1 MATGKGKVPDG
12 RSCVVNSHVRFDEEG
27 ASATTPRQLCKTQ
40 HKVAVLA
47 SMALAWVFVFP
58 ACADTC
64 RILDDVKAS
73 VKSGW
78 KKLEKYSDKIAALR
92 EERKS
97 LPDSSSWTKLW
108 CDTNKSD
115 QDAKIRKQLGRV
127 RELLLSTNAQKILED
142 VDDIDEGIASIE
154 EDIREAQKDRQLADE
169 GDKDSY
175 TKKLDEL
182 AEKKVALQKRRRE
195 EAAKVCA
202 ELKALGLNVGGKAAE
217 ECLFTANLGDII
229 DGVIVSKNVA
239 VVVENL
245 RELMMVGDVTASRR
259 YYGMYLVLV
268 DVQIACFEDYLEK
281 SRGGTWRGKLERM
294 REDAIALRD
303 RAQAALATESFLPG
317 QDAHLVQS
325 TRQNEATLKAIDA
338 YLKVLDSH
346 EVVISEKLAT
356 ARKVREVIAISYET
370 LNLAGDFIQF
380 AKSSQNLFNSLEQLT
395 LPPIELFNDAAIQQE
410 FLEITKKLKED

>member
-1 MATGKGKVPDG
+1 M
-12 RSCVVNSHVRFDEEG
+12 
-27 ASATTPRQLCKTQ
+27 KTQ
-40 HKVAVLA
+40 NKVAVLA
-47 SMALAWVFVFP
+47 GMALAWMFVFP

-64 RILDDVKAS
+64 KILDDVKAS

-78 KKLEKYSDKIAALR
+78 KKLEKYSDKIAELR

-97 LPDSSSWTKLW
+97 LPETSSWTKLW

-127 RELLLSTNAQKILED
+127 RELLLSTNAQKLLEE
-142 VDDIDEGIASIE
+142 VDDIDEDIAAIE
-154 EDIREAQKDRQLADE
+154 EDIREAQKDRQLAEE
-169 GDKDSY
+169 GDKDGY
-175 TKKLDEL
+175 TRKLDEL
-182 AEKKVALQKRRRE
+182 AGKKVALQKRRRE

-202 ELKALGLNVGGKAAE
+202 ELKVLGLNVGGKAAE

-245 RELMMVGDVTASRR
+245 RELMMVGDVAASRR

-268 DVQIACFEDYLEK
+268 DVQIVCFEDYLEK
-281 SRGGTWRGKLERM
+281 SRGGIWRGRLNRM
-294 REDAIALRD
+294 REDAIALRE
-303 RAQAALATESFLPG
+303 RAKAVIASQNYLPG
-317 QDAHLVQS
+317 QDASLLQS
-325 TRQNEATLKAIDA
+325 SRQNEATLKAIDA

-346 EVVISEKLAT
+346 EAVIDEKLAT

>member
-1 MATGKGKVPDG
+1 M
-12 RSCVVNSHVRFDEEG
+12 
-27 ASATTPRQLCKTQ
+27 QTQ
-40 HKVAVLA
+40 KQIILLA
-47 SMALAWVFVFP
+47 SFALAFTLAHP

-64 RILDDVKAS
+64 QILDDVKAS

-78 KKLEKYSDKIAALR
+78 KKLERCSDKIAALR

-97 LPDSSSWTKLW
+97 LPATSSWTKLW

-115 QDAKIRKQLGRV
+115 QDAKIRKHLGRV

-142 VDDIDEGIASIE
+142 VDDIDEDIAAIE

-169 GDKDSY
+169 GDKDGY

-182 AEKKVALQKRRRE
+182 AGKKTALQKRRRE
-195 EAAKVCA
+195 EAAKVCS

-245 RELMMVGDVTASRR
+245 RELMMIGDVTASRR

-294 REDAIALRD
+294 REDAIALRE
-303 RAQAALATESFLPG
+303 RAQGVLASENYLPG
-317 QDAHLVQS
+317 QDAHLAQS

-346 EVVISEKLAT
+346 EAVIAEKLAT
-356 ARKVREVIAISYET
+356 AQKVREVIAISYET

-380 AKSSQNLFNSLEQLT
+380 AKSSQDLFNSLEQLT

-410 FLEITKKLKED
+410 FVEITKKLKAE

>member
-1 MATGKGKVPDG
+1 M
-12 RSCVVNSHVRFDEEG
+12 
-27 ASATTPRQLCKTQ
+27 KTQ
-40 HKVAVLA
+40 NRVAVLA
-47 SMALAWVFVFP
+47 GMALAWMFVFP

-78 KKLEKYSDKIAALR
+78 KKLERYSDKIAALR

-115 QDAKIRKQLGRV
+115 QDAKIRRQLERV
-127 RELLLSTNAQKILED
+127 RELLLSTNAQKILEE
-142 VDDIDEGIASIE
+142 VDDIDEDIAAIE
-154 EDIREAQKDRQLADE
+154 EDIREAQKDRQLAEE
-169 GDKDSY
+169 GDKDGY
-175 TKKLDEL
+175 TRKLDEL
-182 AEKKVALQKRRRE
+182 AGKKVALQKRRRE

-245 RELMMVGDVTASRR
+245 RELMMVGDVAASRR

-268 DVQIACFEDYLEK
+268 DVQIVCFEDYLEK
-281 SRGGTWRGKLERM
+281 SRGGIWRGRLNRM
-294 REDAIALRD
+294 REDAIALSE
-303 RAQAALATESFLPG
+303 RAKAVIASQNYLPG
-317 QDAHLVQS
+317 QDASLLQS
-325 TRQNEATLKAIDA
+325 SRQNEATLKAIDA

-346 EVVISEKLAT
+346 EAVIDEKLAT

-410 FLEITKKLKED
+410 FNEITKKLKEE

>member
-1 MATGKGKVPDG
+1 
-12 RSCVVNSHVRFDEEG
+12 
-27 ASATTPRQLCKTQ
+27 
-40 HKVAVLA
+40 
-47 SMALAWVFVFP
+47 MALAWMFVLP

-78 KKLEKYSDKIAALR
+78 KKLEKYSDKIAELR
-92 EERKS
+92 EERKN

-115 QDAKIRKQLGRV
+115 QDAKIRRQLERV
-127 RELLLSTNAQKILED
+127 RELLLSTNAQKILEE
-142 VDDIDEGIASIE
+142 VDDIDEDIAAIE
-154 EDIREAQKDRQLADE
+154 EDIREAQKDRQLAEE
-169 GDKDSY
+169 GDKDGY
-175 TKKLDEL
+175 TRKLDEL
-182 AEKKVALQKRRRE
+182 AGKKVALQKRRRE

-245 RELMMVGDVTASRR
+245 RELMMVGDVAASRR

-268 DVQIACFEDYLEK
+268 DVQIVCFEDYLEK
-281 SRGGTWRGKLERM
+281 SRGGTWRGRLNRM
-294 REDAIALRD
+294 REDAIALRE
-303 RAQAALATESFLPG
+303 RAKAVIATANYLPG
-317 QDAHLVQS
+317 QDAHLAQS
-325 TRQNEATLKAIDA
+325 KRQNEATLKAIDA

-346 EVVISEKLAT
+346 EAVIAEKLAT

>member
-1 MATGKGKVPDG
+1 M
-12 RSCVVNSHVRFDEEG
+12 
-27 ASATTPRQLCKTQ
+27 KTQ
-40 HKVAVLA
+40 RQIVLLA
-47 SMALAWVFVFP
+47 NFALAFAFAHP
-58 ACADTC
+58 LCADTC
-64 RILDDVKAS
+64 KIVDDVKAS

-78 KKLEKYSDKIAALR
+78 KKLEKYSDKIAELR

-97 LPDSSSWTKLW
+97 LPATSSWTKLW

-127 RELLLSTNAQKILED
+127 RELLLSTSAQKILED
-142 VDDIDEGIASIE
+142 VDDIDEDIASIE
-154 EDIREAQKDRQLADE
+154 EKIREAQKDRQLADE
-169 GDKDSY
+169 GDKDGY

-182 AEKKVALQKRRRE
+182 AGKKAALQKRRRE
-195 EAAKVCA
+195 AAATVCA

-245 RELMMVGDVTASRR
+245 RELMLVGDVTASRR

-268 DVQIACFEDYLEK
+268 DVQIACFEDYLAK

-303 RAQAALATESFLPG
+303 RAQEVLASSNYLPG
-317 QDAHLVQS
+317 QDAHLAQS

-346 EVVISEKLAT
+346 EAVIAEKLAT
-356 ARKVREVIAISYET
+356 AQKVREVIAISYET

-380 AKSSQNLFNSLEQLT
+380 AKTSQDLFNSLEQLT

-410 FLEITKKLKED
+410 FVEITKKLKAE

>member
-1 MATGKGKVPDG
+1 MNARNKIVVWA
-12 RSCVVNSHVRFDEEG
+12 CVVLAAAVAPPAHAD
-27 ASATTPRQLCKTQ
+27 ACK
-40 HKVAVLA
+40 
-47 SMALAWVFVFP
+47 
-58 ACADTC
+58 
-64 RILDDVKAS
+64 ILDDVKAS

-78 KKLEKYSDKIAALR
+78 KKLEKYSDKIAELR

-97 LPDSSSWTKLW
+97 LPETSSWTKLW

-115 QDAKIRKQLGRV
+115 QDAKIRKQLGYV
-127 RELLLSTNAQKILED
+127 RELLLSTNAQKILEEVDELDEDIAD
-142 VDDIDEGIASIE
+142 VE
-154 EDIREAQKDRQLADE
+154 EDIRKTQAERQLADE
-169 GDKDSY
+169 GDKADFD
-175 TKKLDEL
+175 KKLDTL
-182 AEKKVALQKRRRE
+182 FGKKSALQKRRRE

-202 ELKALGLNVGGKAAE
+202 ELKAIGLNVGGNAAA

-245 RELMMVGDVTASRR
+245 RELMLVGDVTASRR

-281 SRGGTWRGKLERM
+281 SRGGIWRGKLERM
-294 REDAIALRD
+294 REDAIALRE

-317 QDAHLVQS
+317 QDAHLAQS
-325 TRQNEATLKAIDA
+325 TRQNEVTLKAIDA

-346 EVVISEKLAT
+346 EAVIAEKLAT

-380 AKSSQNLFNSLEQLT
+380 AKSNQDLFKSLEQLT

-410 FLEITKKLKED
+410 FQEITKKLK